1 MPVFFWTCQALAPLR
16 ERPESRP
23 PHSVSSGE
31 HTSRASS
38 ARSARPS
45 SVPAGLRPARLG
57 IHRIEPHTQ
66 DRNIVAAT
74 RFVRQRH

>member
-16 ERPESRP
+16 ERPETGRP
-23 PHSVSSGE
+23 FGLSGE
-31 HTSRASS
+31 HASRASS

-57 IHRIEPHTQ
+57 IHRIEPHNQ
-66 DRNIVAAT
+66 DHNIVAAT
-74 RFVRQRH
+74 RC